1 MKHHKEHD
9 GAGLPA
15 ATGAHHATGA
25 GFGQRLVEYSIWGF
39 AFGYFASYVPY
50 SYLTKMLSAGALANL
65 NGRSLDG
72 VSLLPISVAASAAGM
87 LVFLT
92 VMRWWKY
99 AHHTRILGFAW
110 PHPTR
115 WTFLSGL
122 CTALIIG
129 TTTLA
134 YTFEGISIVLA
145 MLLMRGGLLIMAP
158 VVDAIS
164 RRRVRWYSWA
174 ALSCAML
181 ALLVGLFDTT
191 NYSISFLAALDVAV
205 YLAAYFFRLRF
216 MSRLAKSSAPDTNR
230 RYFVEEQMVAAPI
243 LLALLGAVA
252 LLGGQRGI
260 ASMLQEGFTA
270 YWGAPFLWSIILL
283 GLFSQ
288 GTGIFGSLIFLDKRE
303 NSYCVPVNRSSSVL
317 AGVLASV
324 WVAQTAGMSLPSA
337 SQLVGAGI
345 IIVAIMFL
353 SIPPLMEKRRLERV
367 RTRSS
372 R

>member
-1 MKHHKEHD
+1 MRNETRP
-9 GAGLPA
+9 AGYVRQEIGTA
-15 ATGAHHATGA
+15 AGPGGDRGRRLAE
-25 GFGQRLVEYSIWGF
+25 FGIWGF

-50 SYLTKMLSAGALANL
+50 SYLTKMLSAGALPNL
-65 NGRSLDG
+65 QGRSLEG
-72 VSLLPISVAASAAGM
+72 MTLLPVSVAASAAGM
-87 LVFLT
+87 LVFIT
-92 VMRWWKY
+92 AMRWWRY
-99 AHHTRILGFAW
+99 AHHSRILGFDL

-122 CTALIIG
+122 CTALVIG
-129 TTTLA
+129 TTTLS

-164 RRRVRWYSWA
+164 RRHVRWYSWA

-181 ALLVGLFDTT
+181 ALLVGLFDTS
-191 NYSISFLAALDVAV
+191 NYAISFLAALNIAV

-216 MSRLAKSSAPDTNR
+216 MSRLAKSSAVADNR
-230 RYFVEEQMVAAPI
+230 RYFAEEQMVAAPI
-243 LLALLGAVA
+243 LLLMLGLVA
-252 LLGGQRGI
+252 LLGGGRGI
-260 ASMLQEGFTA
+260 APALQEGFTA
-270 YWGAPFLWSIILL
+270 YWGEPFLWSIILL

-303 NSYCVPVNRSSSVL
+303 NAYCVPVNRSSSVL

-324 WVAQTAGMSLPSA
+324 WVAQAADQSLPSG
-337 SQLVGAGI
+337 SQLIGAAI

-353 SIPPLMEKRRLERV
+353 SIPPLVEKRRLQGVNRPV
-367 RTRSS
+367 R
-372 R
+372 

>member
-1 MKHHKEHD
+1 MESQHRPTAPPTPPVAD
-9 GAGLPA
+9 AGARSG
-15 ATGAHHATGA
+15 G
-25 GFGQRLVEYSIWGF
+25 GFRRRLIDFSIWGY
-39 AFGYFASYVPY
+39 AFGYFAAYVPY
-50 SYLTKMLSAGALANL
+50 SYLTKMLSAGALPNL
-65 NGRSLDG
+65 DGRSLAG
-72 VSLLPISVAASAAGM
+72 LSLLPVSVAASAAGM
-87 LVFLT
+87 LVFITAL
-92 VMRWWKY
+92 RWWKY
-99 AHHTRILGFAW
+99 ANHSRVLGFDL

-174 ALSCAML
+174 ALSCALL
-181 ALLVGLFDTT
+181 ALLVGLYDTD
-191 NYSISFLAALDVAV
+191 NYAISLLAGVDIAV

-216 MSRLAKSSAPDTNR
+216 MSRLAKSADGGANR

-243 LLALLGAVA
+243 LLAMLGAVA
-252 LLGGQRGI
+252 LLGGDQGI
-260 ASMLQEGFTA
+260 APSLRVGFTA
-270 YWGAPFLWSIILL
+270 YWGAPFLGSIVLL

-288 GTGIFGSLIFLDKRE
+288 GTGIFGSLIFLDRRE

-324 WVAQTAGMSLPSA
+324 WVAQAAGMSLPSG
-337 SQLVGAGI
+337 SQLVGAAI

-353 SIPPLMEKRRLERV
+353 SIPPLMEKRRI
-367 RTRSS
+367 S
-372 R
+372 